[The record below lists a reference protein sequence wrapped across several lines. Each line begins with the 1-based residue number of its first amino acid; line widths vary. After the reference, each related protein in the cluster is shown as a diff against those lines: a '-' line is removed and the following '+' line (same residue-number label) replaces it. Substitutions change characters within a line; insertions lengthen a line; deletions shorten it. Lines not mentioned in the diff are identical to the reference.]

1 MSVID
6 NATLRLLDPVFDKS
20 NFRATFHF
28 APDTVYLSDIK
39 LLDVGF
45 SSNQTDSY
53 QPTVGSAGAISSIRL
68 YDGGVLL
75 DSIENFTVYNSF
87 MNLKKTNDENIS
99 LNRRLNNV
107 GLGFVQSGQQGQ
119 TSPNVLG
126 DADFQLNGQNLIADN
141 VGSKSW
147 ISLRT
152 VLPFLRESMVVPTS
166 LYKQLR
172 LEVNY
177 HSAAGLQ
184 NLVQLRRD
192 ATITTETGA
201 FVAAHEVAE
210 GPVRDEMA
218 REYRGVVYHP
228 IEFDSVNTTTVT
240 QPSGAALANTS
251 DNTKTAEQ
259 QNNFL
264 LHGFDNKK
272 LKRMLLVNT
281 PTTATT
287 WVDGN
292 KNTGYANNASVAGF
306 RENTQIRVNGVNKLA
321 GSGVG
326 SSAGGSGK
334 NKRLAMTTDAW
345 GDINIITGQQF
356 TQTQDFNN
364 YVGGAD
370 LLRKTQGAVDYL
382 GCIVEEKIDSLQIFY
397 DRTGV
402 FGNDSLNQPLR
413 IQVMGEVE
421 KAVIVDGNDY
431 RVIYT

>member
-45 SSNQTDSY
+45 RSTQTDSY
-53 QPTVGSAGAISSIRL
+53 QPTVGSAGAISSVRL

-119 TSPNVLG
+119 TAVNVLG
-126 DADFQLNGQNLIADN
+126 DADFQLNGQNLVADN
-141 VGSKSW
+141 VGKKSW

-152 VLPFLRESMVVPTS
+152 VLPFLRESMIVPTS

-192 ATITTETGA
+192 ATLTTESGA

-210 GPVRDEMA
+210 GAVRDEMA

-228 IEFDSVNTTTVT
+228 LEFDSVNTNTVT
-240 QPSGAALANTS
+240 QPSGAALANTN
-251 DNTKTAEQ
+251 DNTKIAEQ

-272 LKRMLLVNT
+272 LKRMLIVNT
-281 PTTATT
+281 PTETST

-326 SSAGGSGK
+326 SSNGGSGK